1 MNFIET
7 YKIDLEV
14 CDDLILYYNHNM
26 EYKNMGMIGSNK
38 VDKNIK
44 DSMDINFFNSS
55 NDYRIKNFFS
65 AIQPCIIDYVEKYNI
80 RYAVKTYV
88 ANNIQYYK
96 PKGGYPQLHYE
107 RDPGIDS
114 SRRVV
119 VYMLYLNDVKDGGTY
134 FPFQNITTQAVKGDL
149 ILWPADFTHPHRGVI
164 SDTQEKYICTGW
176 FELMN

>member
-1 MNFIET
+1 MNFIQS
-7 YKIDLEV
+7 YSIDPEV
-14 CDDLILYYNHNM
+14 CDDLIHYYNDNV
-26 EYKNMGMIGSNK
+26 EYKTEGMIDSDR

-44 DSMDINFFNSS
+44 DSMDVNFFNSS

-65 AIQPCIIDYVEKYNI
+65 ALQPCIIDYVEKYNI

-176 FELMN
+176 FNYS